1 MAHKTTKTKHP
12 SLAREK
18 KRSKLDLR
26 QEKTQKKADTS
37 MVITLV
43 IEKSKSI
50 TGVSVRVPE
59 SCFAES

>member
-26 QEKTQKKADTS
+26 QEKTQKKS
-37 MVITLV
+37 RYLYGHNFGNRK
-43 IEKSKSI
+43 IEKHHWGI
-50 TGVSVRVPE
+50 RPGP
-59 SCFAES
+59 